1 MIKFKNVSFK
11 YENAT
16 EDVLTDFSLEI
27 KPKEKVV
34 IAGASG
40 SGKSTILQLIAGF
53 IAPNKGEIIIDTK
66 LVSKDGKIIIPPH
79 KRELSMV
86 FQDLAL
92 WTHLNVEQ
100 NIEFGL
106 KMKKV
111 PKKQRL
117 LEVDKFLEFVDL
129 KGYNK
134 KMVDELSGGE
144 QQRVALARA
153 VVVLPKI
160 ILMDEP
166 LSNLDIQL
174 KEKLVQSIDKLQKE
188 LGFTLIYVTH
198 DKNEM
203 ESLSDKI
210 VLVRKK

>member
-34 IAGASG
+34 ISGASG

-79 KRELSMV
+79 KRGLSMV

-134 KMVDELSGGE
+134 KKVDELSGGE

>member
-11 YENAT
+11 YENAI

-134 KMVDELSGGE
+134 KKVDELSGGE

-166 LSNLDIQL
+166 LSNLDIRL
-174 KEKLVQSIDKLQKE
+174 KEQLVQSIDNLQKE

-198 DKNEM
+198 DKSEM
-203 ESLSDKI
+203 KLLGDKI
-210 VLVRKK
+210 ISLT

>member
-11 YENAT
+11 YENVT
-16 EDVLTDFSLEI
+16 EDVLTDLSLEI

-34 IAGASG
+34 IVGASG

-79 KRELSMV
+79 KRGLSMV

-134 KMVDELSGGE
+134 KKVDELSGGE

-174 KEKLVQSIDKLQKE
+174 KEQLVQSIDNLQKE

-198 DKNEM
+198 DKSEM
-203 ESLSDKI
+203 KLLGDKI
-210 VLVRKK
+210 ISLT

>member
-16 EDVLTDFSLEI
+16 EDVLTDLSLEI

-134 KMVDELSGGE
+134 KKVDELSGGE

-166 LSNLDIQL
+166 LSNLDIRL
-174 KEKLVQSIDKLQKE
+174 KEQLVQSIDNLQKE

-198 DKNEM
+198 DKSEM
-203 ESLSDKI
+203 KLLGDKI
-210 VLVRKK
+210 ISLT